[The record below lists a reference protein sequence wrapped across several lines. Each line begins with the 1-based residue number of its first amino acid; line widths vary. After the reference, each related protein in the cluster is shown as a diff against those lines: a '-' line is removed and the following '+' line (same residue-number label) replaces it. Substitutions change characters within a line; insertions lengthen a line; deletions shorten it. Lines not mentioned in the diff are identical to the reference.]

1 MFTKSQL
8 EDLYEAEV
16 HFKSVLHSR
25 TIISAPKWLT
35 ERVANIYGLAT
46 NQQVKINFNCA
57 TCVLNLYK
65 TVAPH
70 YFTDLQAYQQNQEQ
84 VKQTQVDKPKTKKS
98 AKKNAN
104 KDKTTDK

>member
-70 YFTDLQAYQQNQEQ
+70 YFADLKIIQDKQEQ
-84 VKQTQVDKPKTKKS
+84 DKQTQVAKPKTKKS
-98 AKKNAN
+98 SNKNAN
-104 KDKTTDK
+104 KNNSGNK